1 MRGFADDSVDDVSV
15 VGDPE
20 ARGSPGGTPTVE
32 ASSVSSQASY
42 LEAVSSAI
50 ATMPPDALRQ
60 SLEYVLPPVVRVL
73 RAETEALVAGDTG
86 ASEPISTP
94 KRRAARLEALE
105 SATRCVSLVVRR
117 AGRCGA
123 TKEAALELFAA
134 LVSTLGKAVSSVVEA
149 HDADRTDDVSESA
162 LEHVRLAA
170 LDALRA
176 AMSAFDDDATV
187 FLVDDERNLPI
198 LGYAI
203 SLLLDIARSEAERK
217 KALGSRKVRRDAL
230 GALALLVDAAAR
242 GERMRNVFVEK
253 DSPNTKTSPS
263 RALAAPSALA
273 FFLPGVVSGC
283 ARAIAAS
290 VGSRAGHG
298 AGPASAAEDSA
309 AAEFAAA
316 ALATTCRA
324 ALADADFVSFD
335 DPRSKEARSESRTSD
350 DAFSFASSSSAN
362 ETLAEELRRL
372 AKKKMADPESKVSS
386 EGTLEAEDETKQKTL
401 RVVRDDSWLSLAA
414 PRVASAVSSAFAQ
427 LVTHTKP
434 STRAAAAI
442 HALDV
447 LETCGETL
455 GSDAR
460 VALLSAAL
468 VVSSDPFP
476 AAADRV
482 DARLERLK
490 KTKKTQSSFEPTLQ
504 RAFRESLVSMPKSVR
519 DEAQSFD
526 GTDARGS
533 GGSGGA
539 KARSARGALRLMDP
553 EALADAL
560 LTDEGL
566 RRDVAVSLVSC
577 FEMEPTMA
585 RTENRRK
592 ANDDASREAE
602 SEKLFALRD
611 KDDVARETRAR
622 RARWLVCPSRG
633 EQKSDTTTH
642 TVTVIPAPAP
652 PPRARFVSD
661 AGLFAS
667 VALLVRALG
676 RNPVTLPALLETH
689 LRAAR
694 LTLAEALNA
703 EAEDAEDCFK
713 TDAPSAAD
721 AWRRKARAH
730 VAVAVELLLGAA
742 EARVE
747 SHKSACDASQKRRL
761 KAHTA
766 KDSSSARN
774 ALEAFLGGGAWD
786 LPTSP
791 AAAAAAARALRR
803 ERREMNRRGTGRRDE
818 REAQTTRYSSDEHE
832 NADSQEEEEYETR
845 RGKKK
850 RGENFSPR
858 FSATAR
864 ENGLLSC
871 LLVEAVGC
879 VALAFGTEF
888 VTTGGFLPTALCPLL
903 LKLGDDDDSVRE
915 TTEGVLFAV
924 AREGGF
930 LPKEKIRLDD
940 DAVIDGDFSE
950 TDGDS
955 SEKKEETPRHDVSAA
970 VSALVSKNAD
980 YVVDALSRRLR
991 RLSAF
996 PDAARFFAAVLGSNP
1011 ANGAARDLL
1020 PFLRDPIARA
1030 AEAIS
1035 VTGRASLLRKGGL
1048 GAASSDDGACAFMQI
1063 MAQTSRAA
1071 AAEARA
1077 ADDEIA
1083 EAIRALEPLVLA
1095 MAKRKKG
1102 TETEENDDDDNDASK
1117 SSFLES
1123 LSSTDVSSLTRSLP
1137 TLLASWRRRQT
1148 RLSRVSKLCAV
1159 MARASAPLA
1168 ESGDSKRR
1176 RLASEALASSLR
1188 ACGFLASSFAS
1199 DKPVREI
1206 LRALFPEEVP
1216 EDDSFPAEDRVV
1228 RVLPLVH
1235 EIWPHLVVATA
1246 GLPRGPSLVPAA
1258 FAASV
1263 DAINACAEVSQPGN
1277 GGFVS
1282 RRFLNDAWPGLLK
1295 ALRHG
1300 VPSLDRKRDDITS
1313 RLERVAL
1320 IDGKTMTAS
1329 YEYAKNASS
1338 ERLFDISDGIEPGTE
1353 TTRASATVRTC
1364 VLSLLFNLASDE
1376 RTREAMTDVAPFA
1389 LAAAVPFAIGEA
1401 DGEASLST
1409 PKSKSRDDKNA
1420 FRVRARAIDAVTAL
1434 AAVDRDAAWMELTSR
1449 ATGRDDAPVPVA
1461 PRFVEENE
1469 EGAFDDRKKNGRESK
1484 GDRRALPRL
1493 PSFRDVS
1500 PVPKTRTAPGVA
1512 DAAARLLAAVEGR
1525 AETEAKSY

>member
-20 ARGSPGGTPTVE
+20 ARGSPGGMPTVE

-134 LVSTLGKAVSSVVEA
+134 LVSTLGKASSVSSVVEA
-149 HDADRTDDVSESA
+149 HEKDRTDDVSESA

-187 FLVDDERNLPI
+187 FLVDDEANLPI

-253 DSPNTKTSPS
+253 ESPNTKTLPS

-350 DAFSFASSSSAN
+350 DASSFASSSSAN

-386 EGTLEAEDETKQKTL
+386 ERTLEAEDETKEKTL
-401 RVVRDDSWLSLAA
+401 RVVRDERWLTLAA
-414 PRVASAVSSAFAQ
+414 PRVASAVSSAFLQ

-434 STRAAAAI
+434 STRACAAI

-468 VVSSDPFP
+468 VVASDPFP
-476 AAADRV
+476 VFADRV
-482 DARLERLK
+482 DKRLERLK
-490 KTKKTQSSFEPTLQ
+490 KTLTSATSFFETTLQ
-504 RAFRESLVSMPKSVR
+504 HSFRESLVSMPKSVR
-519 DEAQSFD
+519 DEAKSFD
-526 GTDARGS
+526 GTDAHGS

-539 KARSARGALRLMDP
+539 KARSARAALRLMDP

-585 RTENRRK
+585 RAENRL
-592 ANDDASREAE
+592 ANDDASREAA
-602 SEKLFALRD
+602 SEKLFAFRG

-622 RARWLVCPSRG
+622 RARWLVCPVKRG
-633 EQKSDTTTH
+633 EQKSDTKTH

-652 PPRARFVSD
+652 PPRARFVSH

-694 LTLAEALNA
+694 ETLAEALNA
-703 EAEDAEDCFK
+703 EAEDAEACFK
-713 TDAPSAAD
+713 TDAPSLAD

-747 SHKSACDASQKRRL
+747 THESARDASQKRRL

-818 REAQTTRYSSDEHE
+818 RREAQTTRYSSDE
-832 NADSQEEEEYETR
+832 YEIRIQRRMRNTR
-845 RGKKK
+845 RVKK
-850 RGENFSPR
+850 RKESR
-858 FSATAR
+858 FR
-864 ENGLLSC
+864 
-871 LLVEAVGC
+871 LV
-879 VALAFGTEF
+879 F
-888 VTTGGFLPTALCPLL
+888 
-903 LKLGDDDDSVRE
+903 
-915 TTEGVLFAV
+915 
-924 AREGGF
+924 
-930 LPKEKIRLDD
+930 
-940 DAVIDGDFSE
+940 
-950 TDGDS
+950 
-955 SEKKEETPRHDVSAA
+955 
-970 VSALVSKNAD
+970 
-980 YVVDALSRRLR
+980 
-991 RLSAF
+991 
-996 PDAARFFAAVLGSNP
+996 
-1011 ANGAARDLL
+1011 
-1020 PFLRDPIARA
+1020 
-1030 AEAIS
+1030 
-1035 VTGRASLLRKGGL
+1035 
-1048 GAASSDDGACAFMQI
+1048 
-1063 MAQTSRAA
+1063 
-1071 AAEARA
+1071 
-1077 ADDEIA
+1077 
-1083 EAIRALEPLVLA
+1083 
-1095 MAKRKKG
+1095 
-1102 TETEENDDDDNDASK
+1102 
-1117 SSFLES
+1117 
-1123 LSSTDVSSLTRSLP
+1123 
-1137 TLLASWRRRQT
+1137 
-1148 RLSRVSKLCAV
+1148 
-1159 MARASAPLA
+1159 
-1168 ESGDSKRR
+1168 
-1176 RLASEALASSLR
+1176 
-1188 ACGFLASSFAS
+1188 
-1199 DKPVREI
+1199 
-1206 LRALFPEEVP
+1206 
-1216 EDDSFPAEDRVV
+1216 
-1228 RVLPLVH
+1228 
-1235 EIWPHLVVATA
+1235 
-1246 GLPRGPSLVPAA
+1246 
-1258 FAASV
+1258 
-1263 DAINACAEVSQPGN
+1263 
-1277 GGFVS
+1277 
-1282 RRFLNDAWPGLLK
+1282 
-1295 ALRHG
+1295 
-1300 VPSLDRKRDDITS
+1300 
-1313 RLERVAL
+1313 
-1320 IDGKTMTAS
+1320 
-1329 YEYAKNASS
+1329 
-1338 ERLFDISDGIEPGTE
+1338 
-1353 TTRASATVRTC
+1353 
-1364 VLSLLFNLASDE
+1364 
-1376 RTREAMTDVAPFA
+1376 
-1389 LAAAVPFAIGEA
+1389 
-1401 DGEASLST
+1401 
-1409 PKSKSRDDKNA
+1409 
-1420 FRVRARAIDAVTAL
+1420 
-1434 AAVDRDAAWMELTSR
+1434 
-1449 ATGRDDAPVPVA
+1449 
-1461 PRFVEENE
+1461 
-1469 EGAFDDRKKNGRESK
+1469 
-1484 GDRRALPRL
+1484 
-1493 PSFRDVS
+1493 
-1500 PVPKTRTAPGVA
+1500 
-1512 DAAARLLAAVEGR
+1512 
-1525 AETEAKSY
+1525 